1 MQVPLPDSEAERL
14 KALREYQV
22 LDTPAEADLDDLTRL
37 AAYICGTP
45 IALISL
51 IDANRQWFKS
61 KRGLEASET
70 PRDIAFCAHAIQQ
83 PDVFIVP
90 DATVD
95 ERFATNPLVTSE
107 PNVRFYAGTPLI
119 NPEGHALGTL
129 CVIDRVPRS
138 LNPEQK
144 EALRALGR
152 QVIKQLELR
161 RNLATLTL
169 ATTQHQQLHKR
180 SRHFFKSVAGGFGL
194 ASAILV
200 LIGVVSYRSINEL
213 IETSNLVE
221 RTHQVLES
229 LESVLSNLTYAET
242 GQRGYILTGDE
253 SYLETY
259 NTAIPSLNQDLEK
272 LKQLTTDS
280 PKQQQRLVMLQ
291 PLIGK
296 RIDVLGEIVRV
307 RKDQGFEPALQ
318 LIQTNQSR
326 SLMQQVRQ
334 MITEMEN
341 EEKTLLSQRK
351 VAANALAQKTIL
363 TFSICIILAFIIL
376 AAVYYLIYRE
386 IAERKFTEES
396 LKQERNFIFA
406 VIETASALVAVFDPQ
421 GNVIRF
427 NRACEQIT
435 GYTFDEVRGRPFWNL
450 LLVPE
455 EREPVKAVFQQLVKG
470 NFRKKEYENY
480 WLTKDKNRRLIAW
493 SNTVLLDSER
503 AVEYIVSTGID
514 ITERK
519 RAEQRLTVQHA
530 ISRILAESA
539 TLNEAAPKILQ
550 AICEN
555 QAWDLGELWSIDA
568 LANTLHCAQTWHQ
581 PSIEVSEFEALAQL
595 SVFTKGTGMPGRVW
609 ASGEPMWIADV
620 VKDANFQRAEIARR
634 AGLHGAFAL
643 PVRDEHETLGVLI
656 FFSRQIEEPEAN
668 LLQMMTAI
676 GSQIGQFVQR
686 KRAEEGLRESGEKYR
701 SVVNNIKEV
710 IFQTDA
716 AGMWVFLNPA
726 WLEITGFTIEESI
739 GKNFLDYIHPDDR
752 QRTSEL
758 FQSLIQRKRKSCR
771 VEIRYLIKNQN
782 PLLAF
787 SKNNEEGETHIDFR
801 WIEVDARLALDSAGT
816 ICGTFGTLNDIT
828 ERRRTEEALRLSQER
843 YELAI
848 SAGDVGVWDWN
859 IATNEMY
866 IDPIIKAVLGY
877 TELDIPDTLEGWRSL
892 VHLEDLQ
899 RVLEVT
905 QAHLEGRT
913 YQYEIEHRRLHKD
926 GSLRWFLSRGSAFQD
941 ADGKMCRM
949 TGTDTDITE
958 RKLVQEALERERRQ
972 LKQII
977 ANAPVAMAMF
987 DQETRYIAYSNKWLI
1002 DYNLQGQSIIGK
1014 SHYELFPNIPKRW
1027 KAIHKRALQGEAIS
1041 SPEDV
1046 FEGEDGSIIY
1056 LRWAVHPWLERD
1068 GCVGGIVV
1076 VTHRI
1081 NELVEAREAALEAS
1095 RFKSLFLANM
1105 SHEIRT
1111 PMNAVL
1117 GMTGLLLDTSLN
1129 PEQRD
1134 FVETIR
1140 ISGDALLSLIN
1151 EILDLSKLEAG
1162 EMELE
1167 VLNFDLS
1174 VCIEE
1179 MLDLLA
1185 PPAHMKGL
1193 EIAALIEP
1201 DVPVYL
1207 QGDAGRLRQILMNLI
1222 GNAIKFTSSG
1232 EVVVRT
1238 ELLSRNETNASLY
1251 FAVTDTGIGI
1261 PFEAQRKLFSPFIQV
1276 DASTTRKYGGTGL
1289 GLAICKELVS
1299 LMGGKIGVESQLG
1312 QGTKFWFTVP
1322 FVLGSQPA
1330 TISKQ
1335 DFNLLSGRRLLVVD
1349 DNATNRKVVHH
1360 QVTRWGMQV
1369 DEADS
1374 AAAALKALHEACE
1387 QKMPYDVAVLDMQMP
1402 QTDGLS
1408 LGEQIKTNSAL
1419 ARVPLIML
1427 TSTNQ
1432 RDEVKQALKIGFA
1445 AYLVKP
1451 VKPSRLLDTILT
1463 VLDISQRPV
1472 AISNG
1477 ENLSEPADPLQEVS
1491 AKPKLRILVAEDN
1504 PVNQKVALRQLSSG
1518 GYEADVAANGEEVLQ
1533 LLKTIPYDLV
1543 LMDCQMPILDGFNT
1557 TIEIKRRQ
1565 ENAFAAGHRPVVIA
1579 MTANAMKEDRDRCL
1593 SAGMDDY
1600 LSKPVSKE
1608 KLIAVIERWSHYK
1621 QAEQE
1626 AVTSKLADVSEEKKA
1641 AAAEFDWEH
1650 LQSLS
1655 EGSAE
1660 FELELLQMFVE
1671 DSQIH
1676 LEKAKTAIAE
1686 HNIQQLQREAHH
1698 LKGSTGNIGAT
1709 AMHLAAEKLDQLAHR
1724 EQIEGAT
1731 DLLSDL
1737 ERFLQGIQKLINDR
1751 ID

>member
-1 MQVPLPDSEAERL
+1 MQAPLPDREAERL

-70 PRDIAFCAHAIQQ
+70 PRDVAFCAHAIQQ

-90 DATVD
+90 DATSD

-119 NPEGHALGTL
+119 NAKGHALGTL

-138 LNPEQK
+138 LSPEQE

-169 ATTQHQQLHKR
+169 ATTQHQQVRKR

-200 LIGVVSYRSINEL
+200 LIGIVSYRSINEL

-253 SYLETY
+253 SYLEPY
-259 NTAIPSLNQDLEK
+259 NTAIPGLNQDLEK
-272 LKQLTTDS
+272 LKQLTADS
-280 PKQQQRLVMLQ
+280 PKQQQRLAMLQ

-296 RIDVLGEIVRV
+296 RIDVLSEIVRL
-307 RKDQGFEPALQ
+307 RKEQGFEPALQ
-318 LIQTNQSR
+318 MIQTNQGR
-326 SLMQQVRQ
+326 NLMAQVRQ
-334 MITEMEN
+334 TVAEIEK

-351 VAANALAQKTIL
+351 AAANRLANQTIL

-386 IAERKFTEES
+386 IAERKLTEES

-406 VIETASALVAVFDPQ
+406 VIDTASALVAVFDPQ
-421 GNVIRF
+421 GNVVRF
-427 NRACEQIT
+427 NRACELIT
-435 GYTFDEVRGRPFWNL
+435 GYSFDEVRGRPFWKL
-450 LLVPE
+450 FLVPE
-455 EREPVKAVFQQLVKG
+455 EVEPVKAVFQQLISG
-470 NFRKKEYENY
+470 NCRKKEHENY

-493 SNTVLLDSER
+493 SNTVLLESEG

-519 RAEQRLTVQHA
+519 RAEQCLTVQHA

-550 AICEN
+550 AICET
-555 QAWDLGELWSIDA
+555 QAWDFGELWNVNA
-568 LANTLHCAQTWHQ
+568 LANTLYCAQTWHQ

-595 SVFTKGTGMPGRVW
+595 SVFTKGMGMPGRVW
-609 ASGEPMWIADV
+609 ASGEPTWIPDV
-620 VKDANFQRAEIARR
+620 AKDANFQRAEIACR
-634 AGLHGAFAL
+634 AGLHDAFAL

-656 FFSRQIEEPEAN
+656 FFSRQIEEPDAD

-676 GSQIGQFVQR
+676 GSQIGQFVKR
-686 KRAEEGLRESGEKYR
+686 KRAEEGRRESEEKYR

-716 AGMWVFLNPA
+716 AGMWIFLNPV
-726 WLEITGFTIEESI
+726 WSEITGFTIEESI
-739 GKNFLDYIHPDDR
+739 GTNFLDYIHPDDR

-758 FQSLIQRKRKSCR
+758 FKSLLQRKKKSCR
-771 VEIRYLIKNQN
+771 SEVRYLIKHQN
-782 PLLAF
+782 SLFSL
-787 SKNNEEGETHIDFR
+787 SKNEEEETHRDYR
-801 WIEVDARLALDSAGT
+801 WIEVDARLAVDNAGT

-892 VHLEDLQ
+892 VHPDDLQ

-905 QAHLEGRT
+905 HAHLEGQT

-987 DQETRYIAYSNKWLI
+987 DREVRYLAYSNKWLV

-1014 SHYELFPNIPKRW
+1014 SHYELFPNISKRW
-1027 KAIHKRALQGEAIS
+1027 KAIYKLALQGEAIS

-1046 FEGEDGSIIY
+1046 FESEDGSKVY

-1068 GCVGGIVV
+1068 GSVGGTVI
-1076 VTHRI
+1076 VTHGI

-1185 PPAHMKGL
+1185 PPAHAKGL
-1193 EIAALIEP
+1193 EIAALIDP

-1207 QGDAGRLRQILMNLI
+1207 QGDAGRLRQILMNLT

-1232 EVVVRT
+1232 EVVVRA
-1238 ELLSRNETNASLY
+1238 ELLSKTDTTASLY

-1261 PFEAQRKLFSPFIQV
+1261 PFEAQHKLFSPFTQV

-1289 GLAICKELVS
+1289 GLAICKELVT

-1330 TISKQ
+1330 TIIKQ

-1349 DNATNRKVVHH
+1349 DNATNRKVVHY

-1374 AAAALKALHEACE
+1374 AAAALKALHEAWE

-1408 LGEQIKTNSAL
+1408 LGQQIKANSAL
-1419 ARVPLIML
+1419 ATLPLIML

-1463 VLDISQRPV
+1463 VLGVLERSV
-1472 AISNG
+1472 AISEG
-1477 ENLSEPADPLQEVS
+1477 ENFSKSAPFLQEVS
-1491 AKPKLRILVAEDN
+1491 AKPKSRILLAEDN
-1504 PVNQKVALRQLSSG
+1504 PVNQKVALKQLSSA
-1518 GYEADVAANGEEVLQ
+1518 GYKADVAANGEEVLQ

-1543 LMDCQMPILDGFNT
+1543 LMDCQMPILDGFDT
-1557 TIEIKRRQ
+1557 TIEIKRWQ

-1621 QAEQE
+1621 QAEQKE
-1626 AVTSKLADVSEEKKA
+1626 ATSKLVDVSEDKE
-1641 AAAEFDWEH
+1641 AEIAPLDWEH
-1650 LQSLS
+1650 LHSLS

-1671 DSQIH
+1671 DSQSH
-1676 LEKAKTAIAE
+1676 LEKAKTAIAD
-1686 HNIQQLQREAHH
+1686 HNMGQLQRESHH

-1709 AMHLAAEKLDQLAHR
+1709 AMHLAAEKLDQLAHQ
-1724 EQIEGAT
+1724 EELEGIPE
-1731 DLLSDL
+1731 LLSDL
-1737 ERFLQGIQKLINDR
+1737 EGFLKQIQELINDR
-1751 ID
+1751 IN

>member
-1 MQVPLPDSEAERL
+1 MQAPLPDSEAERL
-14 KALREYQV
+14 KALREYNV
-22 LDTPAEADLDDLTRL
+22 LDTPAEADLDDLTHL

-70 PRDIAFCAHAIQQ
+70 PRDIAFCAHAIKQ

-90 DATVD
+90 DATTD

-119 NPEGHALGTL
+119 NAEGHALGTL

-138 LNPEQK
+138 LNPEQE

-169 ATTQHQQLHKR
+169 ATTQRQQVQKR

-200 LIGVVSYRSINEL
+200 LIGVVSYRNINEL

-229 LESVLSNLTYAET
+229 LESVLANLTYAET
-242 GQRGYILTGDE
+242 GQRGYILTNDE
-253 SYLETY
+253 SYLEPY
-259 NTAIPSLNQDLEK
+259 NTAIPSLNQDLEM
-272 LKQLTTDS
+272 LKQLTADS
-280 PKQQQRLVMLQ
+280 PKQQQRLMMLQ
-291 PLIGK
+291 PVIGK
-296 RIDVLGEIVRV
+296 RIDALSEIVRL
-307 RKDQGFEPALQ
+307 RKEQGFEPALQ
-318 LIQTNQSR
+318 MIQTNQGR
-326 SLMQQVRQ
+326 ILMAQVRQ
-334 MITEMEN
+334 MLAEMEN

-351 VAANALAQKTIL
+351 AAANALAQQTIF
-363 TFSICIILAFIIL
+363 TFSICIFLAFVIL

-386 IAERKFTEES
+386 IAERKLTEES

-406 VIETASALVAVFDPQ
+406 VIDTASALVAVFDPQ

-435 GYTFDEVRGRPFWNL
+435 GYSVDEVRGRSLWNL
-450 LLVPE
+450 FLVPE
-455 EREPVKAVFQQLVKG
+455 EIERVKEVFQQLISG
-470 NFRKKEYENY
+470 QFQKKESENY

-493 SNTVLLDSER
+493 SNTVLLDSEG
-503 AVEYIVSTGID
+503 AVEYIVTSGID

-555 QAWDLGELWSIDA
+555 QAWDFGELWSINA
-568 LANTLHCAQTWHQ
+568 LANTLYCAQTWHQ
-581 PSIEVSEFEALAQL
+581 PSKEVSEFEALAHL
-595 SVFTKGTGMPGRVW
+595 SVFIKGEGMPGRVW
-609 ASGEPMWIADV
+609 ASGEPTWIEDV
-620 VKDANFQRAEIARR
+620 AKDANFQRAEIARR

-656 FFSRQIEEPEAN
+656 FFSRQIEEPDAD

-676 GSQIGQFVQR
+676 GSQIGQFVKR
-686 KRAEEGLRESGEKYR
+686 KRAEEGRRESEEKYR

-716 AGMWVFLNPA
+716 AGMWAFLNPA
-726 WLEITGFTIEESI
+726 WSEITGFAIEESI
-739 GKNFLDYIHPDDR
+739 GTNFLDYIHPDDR

-758 FQSLIQRKRKSCR
+758 FQSLIYRKKKSCR
-771 VEIRYLIKNQN
+771 AEVRYLIKHQN
-782 PLLAF
+782 PLLAI
-787 SKNNEEGETHIDFR
+787 SKNEGEETHRNYR
-801 WIEVDARLALDSAGT
+801 WIEVDARLAVDSTGT

-828 ERRRTEEALRLSQER
+828 ERRRTEEALRVSQER

-859 IATNEMY
+859 IATHEMY
-866 IDPIIKAVLGY
+866 IDPTIKAVLGY

-892 VHLEDLQ
+892 VHPDDLQ

-905 QAHLEGRT
+905 QAHLEGKT

-926 GSLRWFLSRGSAFQD
+926 GSFRWFLSRGSAFQD
-941 ADGKMCRM
+941 AEGKMCRM

-987 DQETRYIAYSNKWLI
+987 DREVRYLAYSNKWLI

-1014 SHYELFPNIPKRW
+1014 SHYELFPNIHKRW
-1027 KAIHKRALQGEAIS
+1027 KAINKRALQGEAIS

-1046 FEGEDGSIIY
+1046 FESENKSKIY
-1056 LRWAVHPWLERD
+1056 FRWAVHPWLERD
-1068 GCVGGIVV
+1068 GCVGGTVV
-1076 VTHRI
+1076 VTDRI

-1162 EMELE
+1162 EIELE

-1185 PPAHMKGL
+1185 PPAHAKGI
-1193 EIAALIEP
+1193 EIAALIDEN
-1201 DVPVYL
+1201 VPVYI

-1232 EVVVRT
+1232 EVVVRA
-1238 ELLSRNETNASLY
+1238 ELLSKTETNASLY
-1251 FAVTDTGIGI
+1251 FAVIDTGIGI
-1261 PFEAQRKLFSPFIQV
+1261 PLEAQRKLFAPFTQV

-1289 GLAICKELVS
+1289 GLAICKELVT

-1312 QGTKFWFTVP
+1312 QGTKFWFTIP
-1322 FVLGSQPA
+1322 FVLGSQPV
-1330 TISKQ
+1330 IICKQ

-1374 AAAALKALHEACE
+1374 AAAALQALQEAWE

-1408 LGEQIKTNSAL
+1408 LGEQIKANSAL

-1463 VLDISQRPV
+1463 VLDTSERPV
-1472 AISNG
+1472 AISDG
-1477 ENLSEPADPLQEVS
+1477 EYLSKPADPLPEVS
-1491 AKPKLRILVAEDN
+1491 GKPKLRILIAEDN
-1504 PVNQKVALRQLSSG
+1504 SINQKVALKQLSSA

-1565 ENAFAAGHRPVVIA
+1565 ENAFAAGRRPVVIA

-1608 KLIAVIERWSHYK
+1608 KLIATIERWSHYK
-1621 QAEQE
+1621 QAEQK
-1626 AVTSKLADVSEEKKA
+1626 AATDKLADVSEDKEA
-1641 AAAEFDWEH
+1641 EAAEFDWEH
-1650 LQSLS
+1650 LHSLS
-1655 EGSAE
+1655 EGNAE

-1676 LEKAKTAIAE
+1676 LEKAKTAIAG
-1686 HNIQQLQREAHH
+1686 HNIRQLQQESHH

-1709 AMHLAAEKLDQLAHR
+1709 AMHLAAAKLDQLAHQ
-1724 EQIEGAT
+1724 EELEGML
-1731 DLLSDL
+1731 DLVSDL
-1737 ERFLQGIQKLINDR
+1737 EKFLKQIEQLINNR
-1751 ID
+1751 IN